1 MVKQHRFHR
10 FVSCFKVFAQ
20 LFNIFDLMRT
30 QFGFNLLSMTAQI
43 GFDRVTVKMC
53 GPVLP

>member
-10 FVSCFKVFAQ
+10 FVFCFEHFAQ
-20 LFNIFDLMRT
+20 VSNIFDSMRT
-30 QFGFNLLSMTAQI
+30 ESGFNLLSMTAQI